1 MKNNVV
7 KENLEMFPLLL
18 GLQSEE
24 GYQQVS
30 SHIDNHH
37 EELWN
42 KKKQQLIFLP
52 IQHKCMTG

>member
-1 MKNNVV
+1 V

-30 SHIDNHH
+30 RFIDNDL
-37 EELWN
+37 EELRIKLN
-42 KKKQQLIFLP
+42 IIFSP
-52 IQHKCMTG
+52 FQHKCMAL